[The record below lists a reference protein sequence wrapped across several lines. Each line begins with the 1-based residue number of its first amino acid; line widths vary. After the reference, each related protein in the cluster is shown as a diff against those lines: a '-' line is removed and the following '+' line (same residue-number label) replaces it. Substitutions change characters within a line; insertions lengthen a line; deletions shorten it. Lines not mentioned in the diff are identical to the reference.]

1 MKTSMFLRWLEARV
15 AQLAERRIR
24 NAKVGSSILPAGSF
38 MGRLYRLIYAR
49 VAQLAERRIR
59 NAKVG
64 SSILPAGLKPSFSV
78 GAAFFISWGRSF
90 ISPNPSY
97 SGRMS
102 LVMAGS
108 LVL

>member
-1 MKTSMFLRWLEARV
+1 MKTSMFLRWLE
-15 AQLAERRIR
+15 
-24 NAKVGSSILPAGSF
+24 
-38 MGRLYRLIYAR
+38 AR